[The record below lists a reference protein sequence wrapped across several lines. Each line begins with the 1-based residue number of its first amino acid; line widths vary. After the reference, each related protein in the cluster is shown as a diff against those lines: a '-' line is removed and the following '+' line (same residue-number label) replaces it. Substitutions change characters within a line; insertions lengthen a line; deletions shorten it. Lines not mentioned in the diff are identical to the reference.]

1 MMMMM
6 TMIWWGL
13 GTQSSSMT
21 IVRIYFSDLISC
33 YLSPHF
39 FGPDDD
45 DKSHTYSLRQY
56 VEIIKLAPAY
66 QSCTLTLR
74 FSLLECF
81 QESVKI
87 F

>member
-1 MMMMM
+1 MVGFRHS
-6 TMIWWGL
+6 I
-13 GTQSSSMT
+13 
-21 IVRIYFSDLISC
+21 IVYDECAHLTVFSLSDLISC